1 MKLSKDKQRQ
11 KKHLDR
17 LDRLFY
23 AKETD
28 VIHDYVTIGD
38 ETLNRGIDGL
48 AKMMIIAANN
58 AKNGIF
64 LTEDEW
70 KRFFKQPHLPGKFF
84 KNK

>member
-1 MKLSKDKQRQ
+1 MKLTKEQQKR

-23 AKETD
+23 VRETD

-38 ETLNRGIDGL
+38 EVMNRGIDGL

-58 AKNGIF
+58 AKHGIF
-64 LTEDEW
+64 LSEDEW
-70 KRFFKQPHLPGKFF
+70 KKFFKQPNLPGKFF
-84 KNK
+84 K